1 MKNVGA
7 FEKRNEEFN
16 LKFSRDE
23 IIKAA
28 VSSAAPTIF
37 DIGAH
42 HGESIEYLKSLFSQA
57 KIFSFEPDPESFDI
71 LSKKDVG
78 NVEFFNLAISDEVG
92 TAKFYRNRI
101 SHTNSLYKVNLK
113 SKDSVQFAKNR
124 ELTVPANEKEY
135 NLDVDVKTITLDKFI
150 NDNTIENIDLIK
162 IDVQGAERKVLSGG
176 GGALQKAKAVI
187 VEVSFYDYYKN
198 STSFMDLEKYLIPAG
213 FELFSILDISRNPMN
228 GRTDW
233 AEVLYRRI
241 N

>member
-1 MKNVGA
+1 
-7 FEKRNEEFN
+7 
-16 LKFSRDE
+16 
-23 IIKAA
+23 
-28 VSSAAPTIF
+28 
-37 DIGAH
+37 
-42 HGESIEYLKSLFSQA
+42 LKSLFSQA

-176 GGALQKAKAVI
+176 GGGSSESK
-187 VEVSFYDYYKN
+187 SGN
-198 STSFMDLEKYLIPAG
+198 CG
-213 FELFSILDISRNPMN
+213 SIFL
-228 GRTDW
+228 
-233 AEVLYRRI
+233 
-241 N
+241 